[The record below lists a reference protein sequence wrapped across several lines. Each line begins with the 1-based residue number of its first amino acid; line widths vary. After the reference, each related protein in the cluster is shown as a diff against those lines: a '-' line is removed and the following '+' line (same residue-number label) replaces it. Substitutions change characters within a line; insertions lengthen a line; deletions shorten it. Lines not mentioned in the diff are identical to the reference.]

1 MILGKILKFGVKPL
15 CLTLNKM
22 PIIKLILNK
31 YLYAMLGR
39 QELIDQ
45 WWNSPNKAFD
55 LKTPNEIYLSGEEGR
70 KKVADYIM
78 FHASGQY

>member
-1 MILGKILKFGVKPL
+1 MILGKSLKFGVKLP
-15 CLTLNKM
+15 LTLIKM
-22 PIIKLILNK
+22 TIIKLTLNK

-39 QELIDQ
+39 SELIDQ
-45 WWNSPNKAFD
+45 WWDSPNKAFD
-55 LKTPNEIYLSGEEGR
+55 NKTPNEIYLSGEEGR